1 VLVVGKVG
9 GLEVVVGAADVVRT
23 TATFAVVG
31 VIVGRTVV
39 RFPGSSLSKDSLVS
53 FLLDQTMTFLKK
65 EVKYFVKCE
74 L

>member
-9 GLEVVVGAADVVRT
+9 GLVVVVGAAVVVRT

-39 RFPGSSLSKDSLVS
+39 RFPWLSLSTDSLVS
-53 FLLDQTMTFLKK
+53 FLLDQIMTF
-65 EVKYFVKCE
+65 
-74 L
+74 